1 MGDRVT
7 DVVRALVQAGAA
19 YRLTRLLQVD
29 SLPPL
34 PQLRAWL
41 VTRYPTHPL
50 IELVSCPWCLGFWVS
65 AGVVAADAVAPK
77 LWRPLALAL
86 ALSAAVGHLRG
97 LDGDGD
103 ED

>member
-1 MGDRVT
+1 MNAARV
-7 DVVRALVQAGAA
+7 AVQAAAA

-34 PQLRAWL
+34 PAVRSWL
-41 VTRYPTHPL
+41 ITRYPDHPL

-65 AGVVAADAVAPK
+65 AGVVAADAMAPK

-97 LDGDGD
+97 LDGDGA

>member
-1 MGDRVT
+1 VNGAHV
-7 DVVRALVQAGAA
+7 AVQAAAA

-34 PQLRAWL
+34 PAVRSWL
-41 VTRYPTHPL
+41 ITRYPDHPL

-65 AGVVAADAVAPK
+65 VGVVAADAFVPK
-77 LWRPLALAL
+77 LWRPLALSL

-97 LDGDGD
+97 LDGD

>member
-1 MGDRVT
+1 MEGNGVT
-7 DVVRALVQAGAA
+7 DLARAVVNAGAA

-29 SLPPL
+29 NLPPL
-34 PQLRAWL
+34 PAVRAWL
-41 VTRYPTHPL
+41 VNRYPTHPL
-50 IELVSCPWCLGFWVS
+50 IELVDCPWCLGFWVS

-97 LDGDGD
+97 LDGD
-103 ED
+103 EN

>member
-1 MGDRVT
+1 MNGVRV
-7 DVVRALVQAGAA
+7 AVQAAAA

-34 PQLRAWL
+34 PAVRAWL
-41 VTRYPTHPL
+41 ITRYPDHPL

-65 AGVVAADAVAPK
+65 VGVVAADALVPK
-77 LWRPLALAL
+77 LWRPLALSL
-86 ALSAAVGHLRG
+86 ALSAAVGHLSG
-97 LDGDGD
+97 LDGD